1 MFICCICTWTNSL
14 WVFAAALLLRNATK
28 GFTGR
33 THHQRW
39 LHHKRE
45 ASSSSGWWLLWL
57 VDTLTGF
64 VVLIL
69 TYAFSRANTT
79 IKQKREDTKT
89 YEVTVCH
96 GDILTCQK
104 AYSHMMLNHP
114 YRYQQN
120 LARELSQNLA
130 ISYPRDVLF
139 HGNRIIRRH
148 VRRQHQDQ
156 GDWEQTHQGLRDDAM
171 GQVFKVSPNDA
182 PHLGQDDTPILST
195 IPSLARV
202 WSEMWHQVLSERS
215 FFCLPFRQIWEETPP
230 GRCSL
235 RGCASGGCRDL
246 GHFDCFG
253 LLPFFNVA
261 LFDVVIMLRLRKK
274 SAEIEKN
281 GTLTCQ
287 VYKGTFGHIAAG
299 GKLLQ
304 KSPFSWGSSRAGE
317 IFTVAVRR
325 KPGCFFSLSLKDGKW
340 LIGRKRG
347 YIRYVLPACFTKLC
361 KYQFV
366 VKGRAQKPVQ
376 SCAKSSVL
384 LTHIYTTNIAN
395 TSATH
400 GVGTRKS
407 KVWQIFNKEC
417 IITSFFA
424 LPISMISKTCQIL

>member
-1 MFICCICTWTNSL
+1 
-14 WVFAAALLLRNATK
+14 
-28 GFTGR
+28 
-33 THHQRW
+33 
-39 LHHKRE
+39 
-45 ASSSSGWWLLWL
+45 
-57 VDTLTGF
+57 
-64 VVLIL
+64 
-69 TYAFSRANTT
+69 
-79 IKQKREDTKT
+79 
-89 YEVTVCH
+89 
-96 GDILTCQK
+96 
-104 AYSHMMLNHP
+104 
-114 YRYQQN
+114 
-120 LARELSQNLA
+120 
-130 ISYPRDVLF
+130 
-139 HGNRIIRRH
+139 
-148 VRRQHQDQ
+148 
-156 GDWEQTHQGLRDDAM
+156 M

-253 LLPFFNVA
+253 LLPFFNLA

-281 GTLTCQ
+281 GALTCQ
-287 VYKGTFGHIAAG
+287 VYKSTFGHIAAG

-347 YIRYVLPACFTKLC
+347 YIRYVLPACFMKLC

-407 KVWQIFNKEC
+407 KVRQIFNKEY
-417 IITSFFA
+417 IITSFSPSRYQWLAKHVKSFSNEEIKIRDGGDEKPMLLVAMRVANIVASKFA
-424 LPISMISKTCQIL
+424 GQTL